1 MHGFLT
7 GILLKLDD
15 SNWKW
20 MLLSSSLRKLPVQTI
35 LSSSIPGIYHVA
47 PSRLVVSSKEISQEL
62 DELLLYPL
70 YL

>member
-1 MHGFLT
+1 MHGFLN
-7 GILLKLDD
+7 GILLKLGD

-20 MLLSSSLRKLPVQTI
+20 MLLSSSLRKLLVQMI
-35 LSSSIPGIYHVA
+35 LSSSIPGIHHVA
-47 PSRLVVSSKEISQEL
+47 PLRLAVSSKEISQEL